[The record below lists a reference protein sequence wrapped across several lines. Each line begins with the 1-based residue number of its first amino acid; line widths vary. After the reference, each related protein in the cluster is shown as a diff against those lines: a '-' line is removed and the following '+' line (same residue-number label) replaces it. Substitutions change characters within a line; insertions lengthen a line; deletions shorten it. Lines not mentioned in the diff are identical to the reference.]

1 MKIRIAKKKLKK
13 VLSEAYRIN
22 KRRVKLKRMDDLFS
36 RRYGYSKSGPIFISY
51 IRAPK
56 TKKSM
61 SLKKDLRL
69 AIDAI
74 LGEDKAE
81 NKPAKSVEEVKYNI
95 KKTNNM
101 KINILDFFM
110 ATLQLAFIVLKICGV
125 INWSWWV
132 VLMPI
137 LFFAVINIAA
147 RLFLWWAESYKKR
160 RLKKLFGTTNPLEI
174 RMNQIQKQREELE
187 RKRKERM
194 KQMNMDK

>member
-1 MKIRIAKKKLKK
+1 
-13 VLSEAYRIN
+13 
-22 KRRVKLKRMDDLFS
+22 
-36 RRYGYSKSGPIFISY
+36 
-51 IRAPK
+51 
-56 TKKSM
+56 
-61 SLKKDLRL
+61 
-69 AIDAI
+69 
-74 LGEDKAE
+74 
-81 NKPAKSVEEVKYNI
+81 
-95 KKTNNM
+95 M

-160 RLKKLFGTTNPLEI
+160 RLKKLFGTTNLLEI
-174 RMNQIQKQREELE
+174 RMKQIQKQREELE
-187 RKRKERM
+187 RKREERM

>member
-1 MKIRIAKKKLKK
+1 
-13 VLSEAYRIN
+13 
-22 KRRVKLKRMDDLFS
+22 
-36 RRYGYSKSGPIFISY
+36 
-51 IRAPK
+51 
-56 TKKSM
+56 
-61 SLKKDLRL
+61 
-69 AIDAI
+69 
-74 LGEDKAE
+74 
-81 NKPAKSVEEVKYNI
+81 
-95 KKTNNM
+95 M

-147 RLFLWWAESYKKR
+147 RLFLWWTESYKKR

-174 RMNQIQKQREELE
+174 RINQIQKQREELE

-194 KQMNMDK
+194 KQIIMDK